1 MVSFKRYAVFP
12 VETSKLEMVVGTTR
26 VASCLDTG
34 HSWKICCN
42 DCIRT
47 HSEYVGL
54 CYRHE
59 EMEPK

>member
-1 MVSFKRYAVFP
+1 MSLKRYAVFV
-12 VETSKLEMVVGTTR
+12 VETRKLEMVLGTTR
-26 VASCLDTG
+26 VAFRLETG
-34 HSWKICCN
+34 HSWKICCS

-47 HSEYVGL
+47 HSEDVGR